1 MIQLSISLDL
11 DLYRDR
17 LLLLTLRQRQ
27 CMVLIDQGFD
37 TKEIAGHL
45 KISVGRVQKHIFN
58 ARKILGNPARRKAA
72 RLVAAFEQER
82 AALEEGGQ
90 SIGALGLPLVPLLEL
105 PQHDGEAE
113 GPEVQEDPA
122 MTPIRPAPAAQ
133 EQAPFPPPGILAM
146 LLPLRS
152 DRRPANDLTIRPA
165 LITIAVL
172 SAAGLVAA
180 GSAMQLLVAFQVFLE

>member
-1 MIQLSISLDL
+1 
-11 DLYRDR
+11 
-17 LLLLTLRQRQ
+17 
-27 CMVLIDQGFD
+27 
-37 TKEIAGHL
+37 
-45 KISVGRVQKHIFN
+45 
-58 ARKILGNPARRKAA
+58 
-72 RLVAAFEQER
+72 
-82 AALEEGGQ
+82 
-90 SIGALGLPLVPLLEL
+90 
-105 PQHDGEAE
+105 
-113 GPEVQEDPA
+113 